1 MRHGNNNWKVF
12 WVAFRMTSLI
22 ILYLIFPLH
31 HSLMSLSSWPIA
43 SYKLSNTGQ
52 TFHHFSS
59 PGDIVP
65 SPKLSL
71 PPFPLLVNKNRHW
84 PVFLLFFFF
93 SPVAP
98 NRPRIKTQSNR
109 RGLSLGPGGG
119 GGGGGGGWSLLV
131 IWRRFKHS
139 HPPPRKR
146 VPEEGRQRIGET
158 TFSWPLVNIAPFFSF
173 FFLACLFRHHSLLPL
188 SRFPLWPLF
197 FHFFS
202 NPSHS
207 ANKQKGNSWLW
218 SKTKRLLALGL
229 RVNVPPSAATIN
241 CCYHRCGCKLHSY
254 PTQILVVEMIW
265 AHSLN
270 LLLISP

>member
-1 MRHGNNNWKVF
+1 MRHGSNNWKVF

-65 SPKLSL
+65 SPKLYL
-71 PPFPLLVNKNRHW
+71 PPFPLPVNKNRHW
-84 PVFLLFFFF
+84 PVFLFFFL
-93 SPVAP
+93 SLVGL
-98 NRPRIKTQSNR
+98 NHPRIKTQSNR

-119 GGGGGGGWSLLV
+119 GGGGGGWWMV
-131 IWRRFKHS
+131 IVGHLAPFQTFT
-139 HPPPRKR
+139 PPPRTR

-158 TFSWPLVNIAPFFSF
+158 TFSWPLVNIAPPFSPSSWLVYF
-173 FFLACLFRHHSLLPL
+173 DITLSPPSLQVP
-188 SRFPLWPLF
+188 FGPLF

-207 ANKQKGNSWLW
+207 ADKQRGNSWLW

-241 CCYHRCGCKLHSY
+241 CGCKLHSY
-254 PTQILVVEMIW
+254 PT
-265 AHSLN
+265 
-270 LLLISP
+270 

>member
-139 HPPPRKR
+139 HPPPS
-146 VPEEGRQRIGET
+146 ET
-158 TFSWPLVNIAPFFSF
+158 SSRRRTSANRRNNFLVTSSEHCT
-173 FFLACLFRHHSLLPL
+173 LLLLLLPGLFISTSL
-188 SRFPLWPLF
+188 SP
-197 FHFFS
+197 
-202 NPSHS
+202 PSL
-207 ANKQKGNSWLW
+207 Q
-218 SKTKRLLALGL
+218 
-229 RVNVPPSAATIN
+229 VPPLAPV
-241 CCYHRCGCKLHSY
+241 L
-254 PTQILVVEMIW
+254 P
-265 AHSLN
+265 
-270 LLLISP
+270 LLFEPLA